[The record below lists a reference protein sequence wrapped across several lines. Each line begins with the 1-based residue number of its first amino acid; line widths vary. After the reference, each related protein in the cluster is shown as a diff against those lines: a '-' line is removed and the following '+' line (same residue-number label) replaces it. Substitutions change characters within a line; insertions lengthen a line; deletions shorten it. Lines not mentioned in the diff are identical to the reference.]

1 MLEAQ
6 PAALEAGGVVTGGTV
21 HLLWLIVSSFS
32 FYSGRKGEGE
42 RNIGVRAKH
51 GLRDP
56 ARALP
61 GTNEQPFSAR
71 GGAPPGLLSA

>member
-32 FYSGRKGEGE
+32 FYGGRKGEGE
-42 RNIGVRAKH
+42 KH
-51 GLRDP
+51 RCESKTW
-56 ARALP
+56 ACATRH
-61 GTNEQPFSAR
+61 
-71 GGAPPGLLSA
+71 APCPGLTSNLLVHGAGRRQGC